1 MAELRGM
8 WRQQV
13 IILFLIVNMTIIN
26 MAIINMIIIDIIDI
40 IYDYVINSNE
50 FS

>member
-13 IILFLIVNMTIIN
+13 IIIFLLVNMTIIN
-26 MAIINMIIIDIIDI
+26 NMAIIDMAIINIICDC
-40 IYDYVINSNE
+40 VINSKTN
-50 FS
+50 S

>member
-13 IILFLIVNMTIIN
+13 IIIFPLVNMALINIIN
-26 MAIINMIIIDIIDI
+26 TISGISINKQKFVENI
-40 IYDYVINSNE
+40 
-50 FS
+50 

>member
-13 IILFLIVNMTIIN
+13 IIIFLLVNMTIIN
-26 MAIINMIIIDIIDI
+26 NMAIIDMAIINTICDC
-40 IYDYVINSNE
+40 VINSKTN
-50 FS
+50 S